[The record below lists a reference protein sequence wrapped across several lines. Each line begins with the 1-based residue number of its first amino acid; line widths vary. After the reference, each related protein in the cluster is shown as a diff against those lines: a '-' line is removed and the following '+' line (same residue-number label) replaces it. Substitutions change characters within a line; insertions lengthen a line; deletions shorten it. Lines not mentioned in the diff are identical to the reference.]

1 VLVKVA
7 PEATPAVVRDRLPV
21 AMPNTRVLT
30 QDEYLGEMLTC
41 VLKEMQTVL
50 TFATSTLMSL
60 LVGRITVALSMF
72 SAVVDTLRQV
82 ETIKAIGAT
91 NGDLAK
97 LLLVQA
103 VTSGVLAFQALRGIG
118 LEVREGEFRMLV
130 GPSGS
135 GKTTLLSILG
145 CVLTPTT
152 GRAWP
157 FDEPLHGRPEAELPE
172 LLTRRRPPLVG
183 FTHLLDTCGVQIIR
197 GALAEPVTVPLSTD
211 VRRAGRE
218 AKSRVD
224 GLDEKRPLESLGAH
238 WVGGNGVVEIA
249 RRFGWKNIRSDGPVE
264 KNDTKVLET
273 VIELDSN
280 ALLIPGQRVTCF
292 VAAAPDAT

>member
-1 VLVKVA
+1 
-7 PEATPAVVRDRLPV
+7 
-21 AMPNTRVLT
+21 M
-30 QDEYLGEMLTC
+30 
-41 VLKEMQTVL
+41 
-50 TFATSTLMSL
+50 
-60 LVGRITVALSMF
+60 
-72 SAVVDTLRQV
+72 
-82 ETIKAIGAT
+82 
-91 NGDLAK
+91 
-97 LLLVQA
+97 
-103 VTSGVLAFQALRGIG
+103 
-118 LEVREGEFRMLV
+118 
-130 GPSGS
+130 
-135 GKTTLLSILG
+135 
-145 CVLTPTT
+145 
-152 GRAWP
+152 
-157 FDEPLHGRPEAELPE
+157 
-172 LLTRRRPPLVG
+172 LVG

-249 RRFGWKNIRSDGPVE
+249 RRFGWKNIRADGPVE

-273 VIELDSN
+273 VIEFDSN